1 MTRGWGRR
9 LALGLAAGVLATG
22 ALACSPA
29 TQEPSEAGIYGA
41 ELDQPYEAAAIP
53 LTTTSGEERALA
65 DVDNDLTLVFFGY
78 THCPDICGVVMSTIA
93 SALTQVDEELR
104 DRVDMVFV
112 TTDPARDDAEVLR
125 ATSTATTPSSRAHR
139 QPGRHRRDRALG
151 QRRGR
156 GGREAAQRR
165 LRGRALRPRRGPRRG
180 RPRPDRVDQG
190 RLGQAD
196 GLGHR
201 VPSEPLKPA
210 AEPCR

>member
-125 ATSTATTPSSRAHR
+125 GYLDRYNPEFEGSPAAWTPSSR
-139 QPGRHRRDRALG
+139 PGARSASRSRRARSCP
-151 QRRGR
+151 
-156 GGREAAQRR
+156 AAATRSCTPTTSWASTR
-165 LRGRALRPRRGPRRG
+165 TASARSCGPRTS
-180 RPRPDRVDQG
+180 RPSRWPRTSS
-190 RLGQAD
+190 
-196 GLGHR
+196 
-201 VPSEPLKPA
+201 PF
-210 AEPCR
+210 

>member
-125 ATSTATTPSSRAHR
+125 GYLDRYNPEFEGLTGSLDAIVETGRSVSVAVEEGEKLPS
-139 QPGRHRRDRALG
+139 
-151 QRRGR
+151 
-156 GGREAAQRR
+156 GGYEVVHSDHVVG
-165 LRGRALRPRRGPRRG
+165 L
-180 RPRPDRVDQG
+180 DE
-190 RLGQAD
+190 D
-196 GLGHR
+196 GLGQIVWTKDVSAKQMASDIESLLSR
-201 VPSEPLKPA
+201 
-210 AEPCR
+210 